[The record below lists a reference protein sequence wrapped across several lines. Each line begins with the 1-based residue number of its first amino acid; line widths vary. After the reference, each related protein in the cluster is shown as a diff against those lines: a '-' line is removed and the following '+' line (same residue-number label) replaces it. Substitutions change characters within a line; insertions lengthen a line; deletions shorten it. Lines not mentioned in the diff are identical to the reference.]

1 MLRRANEPSSLTGKF
16 SGGIG
21 TFSIDTR
28 KAFTGNIQRQLELL
42 VNGVRVA
49 EFLPAFP
56 DGGSD
61 VVLKWTIVDINVAG
75 DIELTIRLFG
85 ADGNQQVTLDN
96 LAWTGFEGTPTD
108 IEKGF
113 GLPEDFRLSQNYPNP
128 FNPTTRIEFEMP
140 VSGIVTLA
148 VYDLL
153 GRQVALLANENYSAG
168 THNIA
173 FDASQLASGVYMY
186 RLNVAGQTFT
196 RKMTLVK

>member
-1 MLRRANEPSSLTGKF
+1 MDGSTWNALGVVTEIQNNFANHGVQTVDLT
-16 SGGIG
+16 
-21 TFSIDTR
+21 TFT
-28 KAFTGNIQRQLELL
+28 A
-42 VNGVRVA
+42 
-49 EFLPAFP
+49 
-56 DGGSD
+56 
-61 VVLKWTIVDINVAG
+61 INDQAAV
-75 DIELTIRLFG
+75 TIRI
-85 ADGNQQVTLDN
+85 TLD
-96 LAWTGFEGTPTD
+96 GTTSGAGNNRFDNFKIQGTAIASPTD

-173 FDASQLASGVYMY
+173 FDASELASGVYMY